1 MSRRKSRILAFQA
14 LYSYDVGG
22 IELNDLLKLE
32 WTESDFAESDAEIKA
47 SVSNAAL
54 AQAAGQLDTVESVDS
69 VSSESAAE
77 ASEEADTETQDYA
90 RILIAG
96 TINHL
101 EEVDAQIK
109 SHLSPKWDFSR
120 LNKVTLAIV
129 RISVYAILFQ
139 PDLASQIVIDEAV
152 SIAKQYGADD
162 AYKFINAILDTISKE
177 HKQA

>member
-32 WTESDFAESDAEIKA
+32 WTDLDFAESDAEVKA

-54 AQAAGQLDTVESVDS
+54 AKEASEDVESVDVAS
-69 VSSESAAE
+69 DSTAE
-77 ASEEADTETQDYA
+77 AEEEVDTETQDYA

-139 PDLASQIVIDEAV
+139 PDLAPQIVIDEAV
-152 SIAKQYGADD
+152 SIAKQYGADE
-162 AYKFINAILDTISKE
+162 AYKFINAILDKISKE
-177 HKQA
+177 QKNA